1 MSTKQDGDW
10 GEALVEKYLSER
22 GCRIVEREWRC
33 RFGEIDLIAEKDG
46 VLLFVEVKLRTNLQY
61 GAPRE
66 YVTVKKQEKLR
77 AAALL
82 YLSGRELDVPPASTW
97 RRSTPMCTAAR
108 AKRASATSQTHFDLT
123 LEGRHA
129 MALYAI
135 GDLHLSLGTNK
146 PMDVFGPKWANYVE
160 RIRENFS
167 KLNDDDVIVIAGDIS
182 WGMSLEQS
190 LPDFQFIDALP
201 GRKILLKGNHD
212 YWWGTASKMKKFFAE
227 HDITTLDILYNNAFF
242 YSDHAICGTRGWF
255 YEEDAAGTH
264 TGKML
269 AREALRLEASLKAA
283 EGKPIYCFLHYPPIY
298 QGYKCPEMLELLDKY
313 EVERCYYGHLH
324 GYTHRRAFEGMR
336 EKTEYALIAADYVA
350 FQPVKICN

>member
-82 YLSGRELDVPPASTW
+82 YLSERELDVP
-97 RRSTPMCTAAR
+97 AR
-108 AKRASATSQTHFDLT
+108 FDVAEVYTDVRHSA
-123 LEGRHA
+123 G
-129 MALYAI
+129 
-135 GDLHLSLGTNK
+135 NK

-160 RIRENFS
+160 RIQENFS

-242 YSDHAICGTRGWF
+242 YGGHAICGTRGWF

>member
-1 MSTKQDGDW
+1 
-10 GEALVEKYLSER
+10 
-22 GCRIVEREWRC
+22 
-33 RFGEIDLIAEKDG
+33 
-46 VLLFVEVKLRTNLQY
+46 
-61 GAPRE
+61 
-66 YVTVKKQEKLR
+66 
-77 AAALL
+77 
-82 YLSGRELDVPPASTW
+82 
-97 RRSTPMCTAAR
+97 
-108 AKRASATSQTHFDLT
+108 
-123 LEGRHA
+123 

-242 YSDHAICGTRGWF
+242 YGDHAICGTRGWF

-269 AREALRLEASLKAA
+269 AREALRLEMSLKDAA
-283 EGKPIYCFLHYPPIY
+283 RIANGRPIFAMMHYPPLLPETAR
-298 QGYKCPEMLELLDKY
+298 QGTEFTRLLSEYGVK
-313 EVERCYYGHLH
+313 RCVYGHLH
-324 GYTHRRAFEGMR
+324 GQSVQRGFSGSYRGVRYDLVSCDALGFALKDVSLEAAEG
-336 EKTEYALIAADYVA
+336 
-350 FQPVKICN
+350 